1 MSREISNSDDLIDV
15 RDVIERFEELEQE
28 MQFSVQG
35 IESEEITSG
44 VTGDD
49 MTDIAEEFSRL
60 QALLS
65 DLKDKGGDEQ
75 WKGAWYPVSLIRDNY
90 FETAMDE
97 LLEDIG
103 DLPKDLPSYLTITV
117 DYDML
122 QMDYSS
128 VEFDGVTY
136 WYR

>member
-60 QALLS
+60 QSLLS

-75 WKGAWYPVSLIRDNY
+75 WKGAWYPVSLIRDDY

-103 DLPKDLPSYLTITV
+103 DLPKDLPGYLTITV
-117 DYDML
+117 NYDML